1 LALKLKTQAAGK
13 TADQVPGDIIS
24 TIIGIC
30 NRVFQRMNITT
41 HQEDLALAQEACL
54 ELRAGN
60 NEAILPVYQKYHP
73 LFMGYT
79 RRRIR
84 SFSDDS
90 RTTSILDDFWVELLN
105 AKAICDFK
113 GISSLK
119 TYLFKILNFR
129 IIDDVRREKRQVAYT
144 NKIGGGDKDLEGIG
158 DDEVSPEKVL
168 MDKENV
174 RLVNETLLMLTDS
187 SPTDAYLVKMQ
198 MEGLSYQQMA
208 EKMLGNKPK
217 SDKELKKKTDAV
229 KKQFTRKTSGSMAKF
244 KSCLER
250 IMTKNQLAYGDL
262 LN

>member
-1 LALKLKTQAAGK
+1 M
-13 TADQVPGDIIS
+13 DIV
-24 TIIGIC
+24 
-30 NRVFQRMNITT
+30 N
-41 HQEDLALAQEACL
+41 HQTDLALAQETCA
-54 ELRAGN
+54 ELRSGN

-90 RTTSILDDFWVELLN
+90 KTISILDDFWVELLN

-129 IIDDVRREKRQVAYT
+129 IIDDVRRKKRQGAYI
-144 NKIGGGDKDLEGIG
+144 NNISSDDKDIDGFG
-158 DDEVSPEKVL
+158 SDDVSPEKDL
-168 MDKENV
+168 MEKEKI
-174 RLVNETLLMLTDS
+174 RLVHETLLMLTDS
-187 SPTDAYLVKMQ
+187 SPTDAYLVKMH
-198 MEGLSYQQMA
+198 MEGLSYQEMA
-208 EKMLGNKPK
+208 EKLLGNKPK

-250 IMTKNQLAYGDL
+250 TLQKNQLIHKDL

>member
-1 LALKLKTQAAGK
+1 
-13 TADQVPGDIIS
+13 
-24 TIIGIC
+24 
-30 NRVFQRMNITT
+30 MNIAT

-90 RTTSILDDFWVELLN
+90 RTISILDDFWVELLN

-129 IIDDVRREKRQVAYT
+129 IIDDVRREKRQGAYI
-144 NKIGGGDKDLEGIG
+144 NNISSDDKDIDGFG
-158 DDEVSPEKVL
+158 DDDVSPEQDL
-168 MDKENV
+168 MDKEKI
-174 RLVNETLLMLTDS
+174 RLIHETLLMLTDS
-187 SPTDAYLVKMQ
+187 SPTDAYLVKMHL
-198 MEGLSYQQMA
+198 EGMSYQQMA

-217 SDKELKKKTDAV
+217 SDKELKKKTDSI
-229 KKQFTRKTSGSMAKF
+229 KKQFTRNTTGSMAKF

-250 IMTKNQLAYGDL
+250 IMRKNQLIHKDM